1 MNLQENIQ
9 RIKQVMRINESFEKN
24 IKETDDT
31 YTIQYNDEDIIVGKI
46 RGGVWKNYL
55 TVEHIYLTPEYQSKG
70 YSLEF
75 YKDALELPKQKGM
88 DGLMV
93 GGQLTTE
100 YKTRNTYKHFVH
112 HETEIM
118 NQHGEPYVILT
129 DFIG

>member
-55 TVEHIYLTPEYQSKG
+55 TVEHI
-70 YSLEF
+70 
-75 YKDALELPKQKGM
+75 
-88 DGLMV
+88 V
-93 GGQLTTE
+93 
-100 YKTRNTYKHFVH
+100 R
-112 HETEIM
+112 
-118 NQHGEPYVILT
+118 
-129 DFIG
+129 